1 MIQYLCLILIVN
13 IYGFLFWK
21 DFVDPVMCSYKAVKV
36 KFEVWGL
43 QTKVEEFTHRVS
55 ISADVLL

>member
-1 MIQYLCLILIVN
+1 MV
-13 IYGFLFWK
+13 FLFWK

-43 QTKVEEFTHRVS
+43 QSKVEEFTHRVS